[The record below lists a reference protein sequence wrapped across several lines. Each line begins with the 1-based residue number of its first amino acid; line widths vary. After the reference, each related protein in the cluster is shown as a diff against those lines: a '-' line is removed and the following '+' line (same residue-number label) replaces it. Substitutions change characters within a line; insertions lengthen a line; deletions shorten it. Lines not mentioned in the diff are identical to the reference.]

1 MLYFRLNSRSASAAA
16 RLLLAV
22 GLAISLAACVAPI
35 PIKDQAPKVSYP
47 VTKKVAVVVIDS
59 RTDLT
64 VDKKPPTFI
73 GHAHALFGIPTDM
86 QIYPWVALKEEKN
99 FTLAQELEQRIVDA
113 LQADGATIVPV
124 DRAAH
129 ADAASV
135 KRVALGLDA
144 DRVLLISIDKWWI
157 DINLSWVG
165 SFELDWGY
173 TVAISD
179 KTGAV
184 IATFADSGKDVVEE
198 KGSDSPRNMITEA
211 FRARLE
217 KLMERSEVRAALW
230 NSPEQ
235 SSLQTMTRAKSQ

>member
-1 MLYFRLNSRSASAAA
+1 MLCLDSRLVSVVQRS
-16 RLLLAV
+16 LLA
-22 GLAISLAACVAPI
+22 LALTISLGACVAPI

-47 VTKKVAVVVIDS
+47 VTTKVAVAVIDS
-59 RTDLT
+59 RTDVT

-99 FTLAQELEQRIVDA
+99 FTLAQELEQRIADA
-113 LQADGATIVPV
+113 LQADGASVV
-124 DRAAH
+124 RLDSAAH
-129 ADAASV
+129 TDAASV
-135 KRVALGLDA
+135 RRVALGSNA
-144 DRVLLISIDKWWI
+144 DRLLFISLDKWWI

-179 KTGAV
+179 KNGAV
-184 IATFADSGKDVVEE
+184 LASVSDSGRDVVQE

-217 KLMERSEVRAALW
+217 KLMERTEVRTALGT
-230 NSPEQ
+230 SVDQ